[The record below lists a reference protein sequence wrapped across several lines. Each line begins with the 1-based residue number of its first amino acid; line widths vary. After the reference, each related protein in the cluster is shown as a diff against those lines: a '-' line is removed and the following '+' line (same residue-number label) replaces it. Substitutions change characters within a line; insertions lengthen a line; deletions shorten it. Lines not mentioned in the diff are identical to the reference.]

1 VRSAGGSGLRKLC
14 WSGCRAVPALR
25 RGHYHSRTATILAVD
40 GCGAAWVGA
49 SDGQAA
55 APAAA
60 SVYSTND
67 WIERDGAVGR
77 WRLRVREDG
86 KPVGTPELLAMA
98 GIDGGGQL
106 AKASSDFAAWLR
118 STQGPLGVLYLVDE
132 QRPVDRYISAA
143 GKLWELSD
151 PAATLIQTLEVQ
163 SLSDACLGL
172 IVLPTHP
179 LRVAWQQGF
188 DLMVAT

>member
-1 VRSAGGSGLRKLC
+1 VRPAGGSGLRKRC

-25 RGHYHSRTATILAVD
+25 RGHHRSRTATISAVD

-67 WIERDGAVGR
+67 RIERDGAVGR
-77 WRLRVREDG
+77 WRLRVGEDG
-86 KPVGTPELLAMA
+86 KPVGTPELRPMD
-98 GIDGGGQL
+98 GIDDGGHL

-118 STQGPLGVLYLVDE
+118 STQGALGVLYLVDGE
-132 QRPVDRYISAA
+132 NGDGA
-143 GKLWELSD
+143 
-151 PAATLIQTLEVQ
+151 
-163 SLSDACLGL
+163 
-172 IVLPTHP
+172 
-179 LRVAWQQGF
+179 AWQGRVF
-188 DLMVAT
+188 